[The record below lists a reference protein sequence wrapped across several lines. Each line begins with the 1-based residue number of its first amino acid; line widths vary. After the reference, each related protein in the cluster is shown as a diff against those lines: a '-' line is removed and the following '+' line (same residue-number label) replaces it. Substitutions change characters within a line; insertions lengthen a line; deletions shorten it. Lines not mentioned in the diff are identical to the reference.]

1 MLGYLICKITEG
13 YLPVFNIS
21 ALWSCVSD
29 QLRTINSYSLCIQA
43 LQEELESIQR
53 EGAKKDE
60 ALNRLEQQL
69 RDAEEEKQLAG
80 KKGAAVMKDLQR
92 QLAAE
97 RKRAEKL
104 QDRIRDLLN
113 EGTRVNTGSSLRIQF
128 TTEMGEI
135 FSKS

>member
-1 MLGYLICKITEG
+1 MKT
-13 YLPVFNIS
+13 
-21 ALWSCVSD
+21 
-29 QLRTINSYSLCIQA
+29 
-43 LQEELESIQR
+43 LQEELQSVQR
-53 EGAKKDE
+53 DVEKKDE
-60 ALNRLEQQL
+60 VLNRLEQQL

-113 EGTRVNTGSSLRIQF
+113 EGTRINTGS
-128 TTEMGEI
+128 
-135 FSKS
+135 FSIYSVYNRNGKFL

>member
-1 MLGYLICKITEG
+1 
-13 YLPVFNIS
+13 
-21 ALWSCVSD
+21 
-29 QLRTINSYSLCIQA
+29 
-43 LQEELESIQR
+43 
-53 EGAKKDE
+53 
-60 ALNRLEQQL
+60 L